1 MTVWKTV
8 LEETNRVGQQRL
20 VGAETY
26 LQDISESAKPLC
38 TAKKQTAKKVRL
50 VGDVLGMMNIWMIAY
65 RSLHDKDKEHNV
77 LPLQLGLNF
86 VFCLWKANFN
96 SAVLACDS
104 YLGKQLMYYFSGSFD
119 SIRLC
124 KY

>member
-38 TAKKQTAKKVRL
+38 TAKKQTAKKVRFEEAAWM
-50 VGDVLGMMNIWMIAY
+50 GWRGVLMVEGVDEN
-65 RSLHDKDKEHNV
+65 
-77 LPLQLGLNF
+77 GL
-86 VFCLWKANFN
+86 
-96 SAVLACDS
+96 
-104 YLGKQLMYYFSGSFD
+104 
-119 SIRLC
+119 
-124 KY
+124 